1 MWLIHILILIHF
13 SYQFNSQ
20 DVPLADYEDN
30 ETNLGLNVTIKPY
43 EQEVFSIP
51 VKTWPGKG
59 ETLRIVTEYVSGFN
73 RSVMGR
79 EGKVSFTVLYDHQG
93 NQWDLTIYKGGK
105 HRADQARPVSGWSQP
120 SLLLLLLLSINL
132 MSY

>member
-1 MWLIHILILIHF
+1 MWLIHILIFIHF

-20 DVPLADYEDN
+20 DFPVDNYEDK

-43 EQEVFSIP
+43 EQEVFYIP

-105 HRADQARPVSGWSQP
+105 HRAEKTLCIDPDSHRQSRTQV
-120 SLLLLLLLSINL
+120 LRKRLRR
-132 MSY
+132 